1 MKKLIKENNDLK
13 ETNKKIKILQDEIKQ
28 FKIELKEQKNKTD
41 SNKELNESLI
51 EVVDFLSNPKKKY
64 LVIDSLLFDKNGNFF
79 SIVNSKIKDRVEID
93 LLKLFHFLNIVEV
106 VESSFDGSH
115 LGNIP
120 SYAIKSSRGWGQ
132 SKTLLKADG
141 FDIMKIREEYINDK

>member
-1 MKKLIKENNDLK
+1 MKHVKCGNIR
-13 ETNKKIKILQDEIKQ
+13 
-28 FKIELKEQKNKTD
+28 KNKTD

-51 EVVDFLSNPKKKY
+51 EVIDFLSNPKKKY

-93 LLKLFHFLNIVEV
+93 LLKLFHFLNIIEV
-106 VESSFDGSH
+106 VESSFDGSA

-120 SYAIKSSRGWGQ
+120 SFAMGTYNSSRGWRQ
-132 SKTLLKADG
+132 KNTLLKNNYL
-141 FDIMKIREEYINDK
+141 MN